1 MRLAGKVALI
11 TGAGSGIVRASSVLF
26 AKEGAKVVVAEI
38 NENDAKET
46 VSQIERVGGEGTFV
60 ITDLT
65 KMSDVERMVSFAV
78 EKYGGLDILFN
89 NAGTTGVA
97 GITEVSEDDWE
108 FNTAVNLKC
117 GFFAVK
123 YALPYLKKSGKAS
136 IIYTSSK
143 AGLVASP
150 SSSLYSAAKAGVL
163 GMVRALA
170 IQLAKDNIRVNA
182 ICPALTKTGL
192 FNAFITRPGE
202 EDKFDENLKRSL
214 SAIPL
219 GRPADPIEIAYAA
232 LFLASDESSFV
243 TGVSLPVD
251 GGAYAK

>member
-1 MRLAGKVALI
+1 MRLEKKVALI
-11 TGAGSGIVRASSVLF
+11 TGAGSGIGRASAILF

-38 NENDAKET
+38 NEEQGQET
-46 VSQIERVGGEGTFV
+46 VDLIRKAGGEADF
-60 ITDLT
+60 IKTDLT
-65 KMSDVERMVSFAV
+65 KTSDVEKMVAFTV
-78 EKYGGLDILFN
+78 ERYGALDILYN

-97 GITEVSEDDWE
+97 GIEEVSEEDWE
-108 FNTAVNLKC
+108 FNAAVNLKC

-123 YALPYLKKSGKAS
+123 YALPHLRKSGKGS
-136 IIYTSSK
+136 ILYTSSK

-150 SSSLYSAAKAGVL
+150 SSAIYSAAKAGVL

-182 ICPALTKTGL
+182 ICPALTQSGL
-192 FNAFITRPGE
+192 FRAFITRPGE
-202 EDKFDENLKRSL
+202 EDKFEENLKRSL

-219 GRPADPIEIAYAA
+219 GRPADPMEMANAA
-232 LFLASDESSFV
+232 LFLASDEASFV
-243 TGVSLPVD
+243 TGVSFPVD